1 MKKHLIK
8 FAQTFGITV
17 LAMIVLF
24 IIVVIGHLLDLISPV
39 AGALFYCAMFAA
51 GWVLL
56 DIIFEK

>member
-1 MKKHLIK
+1 MNRHLIK
-8 FAQTFGITV
+8 FAQTFAITV
-17 LAMIVLF
+17 LAMVVLF
-24 IIVVIGHLLDLISPV
+24 IVGVIGHLLDMVSPI